1 MASKLHLVLVAVLF
15 LAALPLA
22 FADVGPSP
30 QAPKVTVHLVK
41 NNAPVTTVSEIIY
54 HCLGS
59 TEENASSP
67 VAPAPIKL
75 ECTAGTCTNEGGW
88 YYKFNPCFSFP
99 GGYISYDLGQG
110 EVKTRDFSFN
120 QTYQNYDMTIDAESG
135 NITSTSSFTPPSG
148 CLPAFLLLLVPAL
161 LRRG

>member
-1 MASKLHLVLVAVLF
+1 MASKLRLALIAVLF

-30 QAPKVTVHLVK
+30 SAPRVVVHLVK
-41 NNAPVTTVSEIIY
+41 NNAPVTTVSEITY

-59 TEENASSP
+59 TDENVSSP

-75 ECTAGTCTNEGGW
+75 RCTAGTCTNEAGW
-88 YYKFNPCFSFP
+88 YYKLSPCFSFP
-99 GGYISYDLGQG
+99 GGYISYDLGRG
-110 EVKTRDFSFN
+110 EIRTRDFDFE
-120 QTYQNYDMTIDAESG
+120 QEYQNYDMTIDAESG
-135 NITSTSSFTPPSG
+135 NITSTSGSSIPSG

-161 LRRG
+161 LRK

>member
-1 MASKLHLVLVAVLF
+1 MPFKLHLALVAVLF

-30 QAPKVTVHLVK
+30 SAPRVAVHLVK
-41 NNAPVTTVSEIIY
+41 NNAPLAMVSEITY

-59 TEENASSP
+59 TDANVSNS
-67 VAPAPIKL
+67 VAPVPIKL
-75 ECTAGTCTNEGGW
+75 KCTAGTCTNEAGW

-99 GGYISYDLGQG
+99 GGYITYDLGG
-110 EVKTRDFSFN
+110 REVRTRDFSFE
-120 QTYQNYDMTIDAESG
+120 QKYENYDMTIDAESG
-135 NITSTSSFTPPSG
+135 NITSTTGSSIPSG

-161 LRRG
+161 LLRE